1 MLPPEQRYFLIQNLQ
16 LKLENAKA
24 ALMGQDMILYRDSL
38 NGALAWVDEYF
49 LADDPGV
56 AGFKGQLQDLVARNI
71 APQLPDISTS
81 LRVLQEKR
89 QQLSQGGA
97 E

>member
-1 MLPPEQRYFLIQNLQ
+1 
-16 LKLENAKA
+16 
-24 ALMGQDMILYRDSL
+24 
-38 NGALAWVDEYF
+38 
-49 LADDPGV
+49 V
-56 AGFKGQLQDLVARNI
+56 AGFKGQLQGLLARDI